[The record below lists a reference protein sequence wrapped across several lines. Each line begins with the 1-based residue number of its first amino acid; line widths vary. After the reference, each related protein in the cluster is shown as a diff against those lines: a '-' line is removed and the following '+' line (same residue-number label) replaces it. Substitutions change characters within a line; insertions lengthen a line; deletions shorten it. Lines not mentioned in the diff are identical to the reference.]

1 MRFDEPLVHA
11 AAKQVVVGSSPPFL
25 AESVH
30 AGGARCHTCGWPTAT
45 SVAQHLPTT
54 KYRLRCARNHR
65 QVVDAELQGKT
76 FVYGKVAA
84 WQTAIIEALLLRLSK
99 EQRGFKFIGSDPSRL
114 RTQAVLGSVCCVGA
128 RTDIRRQPRVRSP
141 RTSERRAR
149 PRTRR
154 TGTETLMV
162 SQNIVSSLRRSYASR
177 LCTG

>member
-99 EQRGFKFIGSDPSRL
+99 EQRGFKFIGSASFPPQHAS
-114 RTQAVLGSVCCVGA
+114 G
-128 RTDIRRQPRVRSP
+128 PRVCLLCRC
-141 RTSERRAR
+141 
-149 PRTRR
+149 
-154 TGTETLMV
+154 
-162 SQNIVSSLRRSYASR
+162 QN
-177 LCTG
+177 